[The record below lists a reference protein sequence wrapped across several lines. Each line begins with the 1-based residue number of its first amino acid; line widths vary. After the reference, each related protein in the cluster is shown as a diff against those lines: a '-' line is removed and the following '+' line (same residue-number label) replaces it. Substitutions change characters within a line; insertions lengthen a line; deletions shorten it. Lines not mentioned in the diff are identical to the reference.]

1 MTEFN
6 AYVRWLDRKSG
17 RKVIEVPQS
26 VAEQLEVGS
35 KVFVKNEN

>member
-1 MTEFN
+1 MTEFT

-26 VAEQLEVGS
+26 VAENVQVGS
-35 KVFVKNEN
+35 KVLVKG

>member
-26 VAEQLEVGS
+26 VADNVQVGT
-35 KVFVKNEN
+35 KVLVKGE